1 MLEIAFTL
9 FSTAVTWLELIAF
22 VLAIANIACNVGEI
36 HWAWPLTFIASLLY
50 AWLFFASKLYGE
62 AGVNIFFAVSALWG
76 WWQWLNDVRAG
87 VRTSAGDGKNSMP
100 PAPLKIAS
108 LNRQGWRT
116 TLLAWAL
123 LWAACS
129 ALLHS
134 ITDSNVPIIDGFLTA
149 GSIVGTVLLGR
160 KYIENWPLWLIVNV
174 VSIALFVYK
183 QLPLTA
189 ILYGLFLALAL
200 WGWRVWWHKLAA
212 HKIAGNT

>member
-1 MLEIAFTL
+1 MWRPFAALLLWLGFRTRPGLVARL
-9 FSTAVTWLELIAF
+9 FYQHRRT
-22 VLAIANIACNVGEI
+22 G
-36 HWAWPLTFIASLLY
+36 
-50 AWLFFASKLYGE
+50 
-62 AGVNIFFAVSALWG
+62 
-76 WWQWLNDVRAG
+76 NDVKA
-87 VRTSAGDGKNSMP
+87 
-100 PAPLKIAS
+100 
-108 LNRQGWRT
+108 
-116 TLLAWAL
+116 
-123 LWAACS
+123 
-129 ALLHS
+129 
-134 ITDSNVPIIDGFLTA
+134 DGFLTA